1 MFDRIKTF
9 LSKHKKAL
17 LPAAILMILVGAG
30 LTWLGLNRTVTVI
43 VNRMPLRVRTPA
55 LTVSGVL
62 RAAEV
67 QSSPADRVQPSP
79 GRLLWNQPFVTVETA
94 REVVVRTPEFDLAF
108 PSAER
113 IPANLL
119 ALADVPV
126 YPNDQVRIN
135 GAAVSAV
142 DALEMPDSFVLQYV
156 PAQAISLELDGVTQT
171 LYSSEPTLGAA
182 LETAG
187 IKLSVED
194 AITLD
199 PNTPLTGPLSV
210 AIRRARP
217 LTVQVG
223 EQTVTGVTA
232 AETVGEALQDL
243 DIPLQNLDYSQP
255 GEAAALPEDGQIR
268 VVRVREELM
277 VMTDETP
284 FPVEYQEDP
293 ETPLD
298 QTSVIEPGQN
308 AIVATRERVG
318 YADGEEVWRRSEDS
332 WQASEAK
339 PGIYGYGTKIVNY
352 TEVVDGNTI
361 EYYRKISVYYHSYK
375 PCIPGTDICYYGTSS
390 GLPVEKGVIA
400 VQLSWYNMFALHPV
414 YVPGY
419 GHAVIADVCGACAGE
434 MLIDLGYSED
444 NYDPMPNGWTTLYF
458 LSPAPDFVPVP
469 FP

>member
-1 MFDRIKTF
+1 
-9 LSKHKKAL
+9 
-17 LPAAILMILVGAG
+17 
-30 LTWLGLNRTVTVI
+30 
-43 VNRMPLRVRTPA
+43 
-55 LTVSGVL
+55 
-62 RAAEV
+62 
-67 QSSPADRVQPSP
+67 
-79 GRLLWNQPFVTVETA
+79 
-94 REVVVRTPEFDLAF
+94 
-108 PSAER
+108 
-113 IPANLL
+113 
-119 ALADVPV
+119 
-126 YPNDQVRIN
+126 
-135 GAAVSAV
+135 
-142 DALEMPDSFVLQYV
+142 MPDSFVLQYI
-156 PAQAISLELDGVTQT
+156 PAQAITLELDGATQI
-171 LYSSEPTLGAA
+171 LYSAAPTLGAA

-187 IKLSVED
+187 IKLSAED

-210 AIRRARP
+210 AIRRARSV
-217 LTVQVG
+217 TVQVG

-243 DIPLQNLDYSQP
+243 EIPLQNLDYSQP
-255 GEAAALPEDGQIR
+255 GEASALPEDGQIR
-268 VVRVREELM
+268 VVQVREELK

-298 QTSVIEPGQN
+298 ESSVIEPGQN
-308 AIVATRERVG
+308 AIIATRERVG
-318 YADGEEVWRRSEDS
+318 YADGEEVWRRSEAS

-339 PGIYGYGTKIVNY
+339 PGITGYGTKIVNY

-390 GLPVEKGVIA
+390 GLPVDKGVIA
-400 VQLSWYNMFALHPV
+400 VQLSWYRMFALHPV

-419 GHAVIADVCGACAGE
+419 GHAVIADVCGGCAGQ